1 MYAPRVHGVRD
12 MRYEEVPEPQ
22 VGPGEILL
30 KVNLCGICGSDVH
43 LYDAGATLD
52 GQVMGHE
59 FVGTIEELG
68 PGVANWSVG
77 ERVMEA
83 MSDPC
88 GGCDFCSAGQP
99 DLCFHHYIMESEGGA
114 DVHGRGRVVV
124 GGYGPYLTM
133 EANRLMRVPDEF
145 SDEAAANVEAAAVGF
160 HAVSRS
166 GIRLGDSVVIFG
178 AGPIGLYLLQSARAA
193 GAGRVYMVEPVA
205 SRAAVAR
212 QLGADQ
218 VLDPRAS
225 EDVVA
230 ELIDLTDGG
239 PDLVMEGAGVPMT
252 LQQALDVAR
261 PEGRV
266 SLVGVSLRS
275 SPLNPAVIV
284 EKELRVRSSLA
295 LIRQDVPR
303 TIELFRSGAM
313 NVEPMITGTIPPWE
327 VGDAMERLLHPNDE
341 IKVLVN
347 PQLTR

>member
-12 MRYEEVPEPQ
+12 MRYDEVPEPEP
-22 VGPGEILL
+22 GPGEILL
-30 KVNLCGICGSDVH
+30 QVSLCGICGSDVH

-52 GQVMGHE
+52 GLVMGHE
-59 FVGTIEELG
+59 FVGTIAALG
-68 PGVANWSVG
+68 AGVDGWSIG

-83 MSDPC
+83 MSEPC
-88 GGCDFCSAGQP
+88 GGCDFCSAGAP
-99 DLCFHHYIMESEGGA
+99 ELCFHHYILESEAGA

-124 GGYGPYLTM
+124 GGYAPYLVM

-212 QLGADQ
+212 TLGADQ
-218 VLDPRAS
+218 VLDPAAS
-225 EDVVA
+225 PDVVA
-230 ELIDLTDGG
+230 ELVDLTQGG

-252 LQQALDVAR
+252 LQQALQVAR
-261 PEGRV
+261 PGGRV
-266 SLVGVSLRS
+266 TLVGVSLRP
-275 SPLNPAVIV
+275 SPLNPALIV
-284 EKELRVRSSLA
+284 EKELHVRSSLA

-313 NVEPMITGTIPPWE
+313 NVEPMITGTVPPWE
-327 VGDAMERLLHPNDE
+327 VGDAMDRLLHPNDE
-341 IKVLVN
+341 IKILVN
-347 PQLTR
+347 PRAQR